1 MTLSPSILSGT
12 PDITVSLGR
21 LLRVGDMAEAWYT
34 TEKGWEPR
42 PRLCICTK
50 PLLWVNPGG
59 KITEVQ
65 PSQPL
70 DADNMAGIG
79 FAFIRHCRI
88 DYSYTSREQ
97 LKVDIGQG
105 IFERFFRR

>member
-42 PRLCICTK
+42 PRLCIEAEA
-50 PLLWVNPGG
+50 V
-59 KITEVQ
+59 
-65 PSQPL
+65 
-70 DADNMAGIG
+70 
-79 FAFIRHCRI
+79 
-88 DYSYTSREQ
+88 
-97 LKVDIGQG
+97 
-105 IFERFFRR
+105 